1 MAKMGEEFK
10 EMEILMMMQGA
21 FTSVQNFAKRLQGVI
36 RSEVPDRGQTREGR
50 KAFVDR
56 VLKVLKDIIS
66 LPDGTKGA
74 IYEEFDPV
82 LIINETL
89 EDKLPHLFD
98 QFLDFEGTDAAFV
111 EMAKKETTEVIGNFI
126 SEIEDGFIDGINDI
140 IPFIR
145 DNMKALIKA
154 SSEPKNAAMAELMA
168 VPPIMSYIERA
179 NNDYKGKKEAQMT

>member
-1 MAKMGEEFK
+1 
-10 EMEILMMMQGA
+10 MMMQGA

-56 VLKVLKDIIS
+56 VLKVLKDVIY
-66 LPDGTKGA
+66 LPDGTKDA

-89 EDKLPHLFD
+89 EEKLPHLFD
-98 QFLDFEGTDAAFV
+98 QFLDFGGTDAEFV
-111 EMAKKETTEVIGNFI
+111 EMAKNETTEIIGNFI
-126 SEIEDGFIDGINDI
+126 SEIEDGFIDGMNDI
-140 IPFIR
+140 VPFIR

-179 NNDYKGKKEAQMT
+179 NNDYKKKKETQTA